1 MGVCTASLL
10 AVPELA
16 IAKRE
21 NVLQQAALKSVVLD
35 ICRIY
40 FAYEMRLRGG
50 IIGNSA
56 CIVGY
61 KASFLSLLIE
71 LLTTT
76 ATNKQTSKKQ
86 TKKKHKTQKLKTSSC
101 VPVTWVFLP
110 VPGTWY
116 LLVQIIIIYFPC
128 LLLHRINVNN
138 IILMKQK

>member
-86 TKKKHKTQKLKTSSC
+86 KKTQNTKKLKTSSC

>member
-76 ATNKQTSKKQ
+76 ATNKQAKNN
-86 TKKKHKTQKLKTSSC
+86 KKKHKTQKLKTSSTT
-101 VPVTWVFLP
+101 VYLTWVLIPVTWYLVPAGTNNNNLFSVFAAAP
-110 VPGTWY
+110 Y
-116 LLVQIIIIYFPC
+116 
-128 LLLHRINVNN
+128 
-138 IILMKQK
+138 

>member
-71 LLTTT
+71 TQLDGRLLG
-76 ATNKQTSKKQ
+76 NQSP
-86 TKKKHKTQKLKTSSC
+86 SC
-101 VPVTWVFLP
+101 HYRVGPPLGSMDPVGPRVVWE
-110 VPGTWY
+110 GE
-116 LLVQIIIIYFPC
+116 
-128 LLLHRINVNN
+128 
-138 IILMKQK
+138 

>member
-1 MGVCTASLL
+1 
-10 AVPELA
+10 VPELA

-76 ATNKQTSKKQ
+76 ATNKKQTSKK
-86 TKKKHKTQKLKTSSC
+86 KKKKNTKHK
-101 VPVTWVFLP
+101 
-110 VPGTWY
+110 
-116 LLVQIIIIYFPC
+116 
-128 LLLHRINVNN
+128 N
-138 IILMKQK
+138 

>member
-86 TKKKHKTQKLKTSSC
+86 KTQNTKIKNF
-101 VPVTWVFLP
+101 FLCTCYL
-110 VPGTWY
+110 GIFTCAWY
-116 LLVQIIIIYFPC
+116 LVPAGT
-128 LLLHRINVNN
+128 NN
-138 IILMKQK
+138 NNLFSVLAAAPY

>member
-1 MGVCTASLL
+1 MGVCTTSLL

-35 ICRIY
+35 ICRMY

-61 KASFLSLLIE
+61 KASFLSLLIV
-71 LLTTT
+71 L
-76 ATNKQTSKKQ
+76 
-86 TKKKHKTQKLKTSSC
+86 
-101 VPVTWVFLP
+101 

-116 LLVQIIIIYFPC
+116 LVQIIII
-128 LLLHRINVNN
+128 
-138 IILMKQK
+138 IILFSVLLAAAPY